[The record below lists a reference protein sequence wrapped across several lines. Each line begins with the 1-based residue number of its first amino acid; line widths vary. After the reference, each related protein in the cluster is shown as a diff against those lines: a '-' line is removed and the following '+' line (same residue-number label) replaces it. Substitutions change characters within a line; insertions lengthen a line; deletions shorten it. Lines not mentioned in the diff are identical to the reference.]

1 MMDAIQLARKS
12 ARSFDTLN
20 VSEAAAFL
28 HMSGDSL
35 RRKAK
40 RGDVPG
46 ACKIGRAWV
55 FIKAD
60 LIRWM
65 RAGSPCVTMVGGK
78 QCQLSNGMDSGTSM
92 SPSKAQRAYENL
104 LDYHPHPQTSAQ
116 RKNGMTHSRLNCGD
130 A

>member
-1 MMDAIQLARKS
+1 MMNATQLLRVS
-12 ARSFDTLN
+12 ARRIETLN
-20 VSEAAAFL
+20 LNQASAFL

-46 ACKIGRAWV
+46 ACKIGRSWV

-78 QCQLSNGMDSGTSM
+78 QCQLSNGMDSGILM
-92 SPSKAQRAYENL
+92 SPSKAQAEYENL